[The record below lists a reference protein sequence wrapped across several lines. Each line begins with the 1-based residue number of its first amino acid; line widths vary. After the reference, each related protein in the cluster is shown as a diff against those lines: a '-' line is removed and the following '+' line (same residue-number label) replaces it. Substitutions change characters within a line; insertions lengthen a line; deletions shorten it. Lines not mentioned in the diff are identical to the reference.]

1 MVSPSY
7 VAETTYVPATVG
19 VQVQL
24 ALVEDSDDVVQR
36 ILFDASLNKT
46 TPVAPAVT
54 VATKV
59 IEAPASGVVLE
70 AEKVVVVTA

>member
-1 MVSPSY
+1 M
-7 VAETTYVPATVG
+7 
-19 VQVQL
+19 
-24 ALVEDSDDVVQR
+24 QR

-46 TPVAPAVT
+46 TPVAPDVT

-59 IEAPASGVVLE
+59 TEVPASGAVLE

>member
-1 MVSPSY
+1 M
-7 VAETTYVPATVG
+7 
-19 VQVQL
+19 
-24 ALVEDSDDVVQR
+24 
-36 ILFDASLNKT
+36 LFDPSLNKT